1 MEKKIQSLADYL
13 ADLAEKYQFTEDE
26 AEELQQMLEDIYDRE
41 DEDEDE
47 YINEES
53 EPTDQEPA
61 VEPTDD

>member
-1 MEKKIQSLADYL
+1 MEEKIQSLADYI

-26 AEELQQMLEDIYDRE
+26 AETLQQLLEDIYDRE

-61 VEPTDD
+61 NE

>member
-26 AEELQQMLEDIYDRE
+26 AEELQQMLEDIYDGE

-47 YINEES
+47 YTNE
-53 EPTDQEPA
+53 EPTDEEPVA
-61 VEPTDD
+61 E